1 MIPVFSQAHADRR
14 MGLVFDEQ
22 LRCYPD
28 PSLPPHAAHA
38 AFHSRLRAIGRDV
51 DERCGGLLHLELAEN
66 KVCVG
71 GGRTR
76 ILDGILLLLATANGH
91 STCEPCTRIE
101 QL

>member
-1 MIPVFSQAHADRR
+1 MRPPVPPPPSASTQAHADRR

-66 KVCVG
+66 KV
-71 GGRTR
+71 GGRIR
-76 ILDGILLLLATANGH
+76 KVDGIPVPAA
-91 STCEPCTRIE
+91 RIC
-101 QL
+101 